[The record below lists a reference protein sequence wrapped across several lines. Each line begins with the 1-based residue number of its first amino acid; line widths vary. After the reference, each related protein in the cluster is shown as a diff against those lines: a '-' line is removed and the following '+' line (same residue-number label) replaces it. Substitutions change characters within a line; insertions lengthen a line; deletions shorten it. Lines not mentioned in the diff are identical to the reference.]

1 MSEMNGAIAIVGMSL
16 RFPKA
21 NTQEQFWN
29 NLLEGRD
36 CARMLDKEELAKLG
50 VAREKL
56 DSAEYVYRSYDLDDI
71 DMFDAKF
78 FGFSP
83 REARMADPQLRI
95 MLEAAQECIE
105 DSGHIVNGTKTGM
118 YFGVADHKYWMYYNL
133 FQSPLEE
140 QNEVAKRII
149 AVKDFFATQLSHKL
163 GLTGPSISLNS
174 ACSTGLLAT
183 HEACNHLLM
192 YDCDYALAGGCEIL
206 KGVGYQYFDGGLSAK
221 GGYLRAFDK
230 DASGTVFGSGVGMVM
245 LRRLE
250 DALADGDKIYAVI
263 RSTAVNNDGNQ
274 KVGYMAPGVKG
285 QMSVIHEAI
294 ERAGVS
300 ARDISYVEAHGTG
313 TNVGDPI
320 EIESISKVYRKYTD
334 DKQYCTI
341 GSVKT
346 NVGHL
351 SIAAGIAGLIKTS
364 LMLYHKKI
372 PKILHFN
379 EANPAIDFEN
389 SPFKVARELSD
400 WTPYNGR
407 RIAGISAFGV
417 GGTNVHAVLEEAPA
431 PVRGG
436 AGSLYDRLFVLGAR
450 SEKALA
456 DVRLRLADF
465 VLRHPETAPGDIAFT
480 LNAGRQKFEHRLALS
495 ASGREQLAEALRAD
509 THKVHGLS
517 SGTMRQ
523 TVFMFPGQGAQYP
536 DMGLQLY
543 LQEPRFKAHVDACCA
558 EARNALGID
567 IFPVLFPSLCGAAGG
582 DERINQT
589 EFTQICLFV
598 VSVAM
603 ARLWIEFGVRPAA
616 MIGHSIGEYA
626 AACVAG
632 VFSLEDGL
640 KLVAHR
646 GRLMQSMPKGSML
659 SVPRPAADLAHYL
672 GAGLSIAGMNS
683 PTSCVVSGTD
693 AAIEALAATLGA
705 ANIKSTVLHTSHA
718 FHSHMMDPILE
729 PFEEV
734 VRSVDLQAPRIP
746 FISNLTGTWI
756 GAEQAIDPAYWSA
769 QLRAAVLFSKG
780 AECVVQQ
787 DSVCLEMGPGASLC
801 SLLGQH
807 DFDSACL
814 TVSTLP
820 RAKDDVS
827 AADFLVGALGTAC
840 CHGVE
845 IDWEAVYAG
854 SGARRVSLPTYPF
867 ERKSFWLD
875 DEMLKPKTVTA
886 DLGPLEHP
894 LLGRRVATSSKV
906 VVFENLIDKDS
917 PKFLADHRLIETVI
931 FPGAGYTQM
940 ALEAGKYFIKNKKV
954 KIDEI
959 RFAQVMM
966 LHDGAR
972 KVMQIVATASGDGCT
987 FEILSR
993 NAGEQA
999 DAAWVLHAK
1008 GKISPHS
1015 VNAPA
1020 IAMPALASQPER
1032 ELVPLSRYYDAL
1044 KFITFGPSFRCIK
1057 RLWIGEN
1064 GAGQLESLGLV
1075 ELPQHL
1081 YGEVDRYSFHPV
1093 LLDAAFQIIDGPR
1106 ISQTG
1111 TLPVGLRNFTV
1122 YDAVPNSFYVHA
1134 VRREQADEEYSIG
1147 EITVFSEK
1155 GSVIARIE
1163 HYLQKEIADSV
1174 VARDQLADV
1183 LFDID
1188 WQKTGQAIARP
1199 AKAGAWVVIGA
1210 PNAFSDKLEAELAQ
1224 AGRQLLRLEGGLL
1237 DDSQPATTHAMGKR
1251 YAAPSES
1258 ARDAALSAE
1267 VLAMVKRSEV
1277 DTIVFARGL
1286 ADGAS
1291 AEDALNLSLN
1301 LLGMVQLVNACDADA
1316 PPRIVIGTRGA
1327 QAAGGDSAGSEAQ
1340 AHQAALWGIGNTLTA
1355 EHPELRCLRADLD
1368 TEPASLDAF
1377 VADLVAG
1384 ETLENQLAYRAG
1396 QRLAPR
1402 LRRHGA
1408 GAGADSALRLPNGPF
1423 EVRLMRFGTF
1433 DNFSAREFI
1442 PDLVGENE
1450 VLVEMHSAALNFKET
1465 LYVLGFLNPNKRH
1478 AAHFDFGMEGAGR
1491 IKRVGPGVAH
1501 LKKGDDVIVW
1511 HNGCLSSDFVVNVD
1525 KVIKKPARLSY
1536 AEAACLPTVFMT
1548 AYHALYN
1555 IARIKRG
1562 DKVLIHAAAGGVGQV
1577 SIQIAKAAGAE
1588 IFATASQGK
1597 WDHLRAQGVD
1607 HVFDSRTLDFSRQV
1621 MEATGGSGV
1630 DIVFNS
1636 LNGEFIERSFDT
1648 LAPHGRFVEIG
1659 KKDIWSNERAAAY
1672 RPDVDYTFFEIGEND
1687 TSGGIGGSTII
1698 HDLMR
1703 QILDDFESGKLT
1715 PLPMTEY
1722 AVSDLQQAYR
1732 YLAAGKNVGKVVV
1745 NFDKHQSG
1753 SGAALVRPDRTYLV
1767 TGGLGGLG
1775 FESANWLI
1783 KQGARHIA
1791 LAGRSAPAED
1801 IARQIDDFQKIGVN
1815 AFPVRG
1821 DIGVRADVERILD
1834 TIAAGAAPL
1843 GGILHC
1849 AGVLEDGVLA
1859 QQTAP
1864 KFEKV
1869 FGPKVMGTLHLHH
1882 LTAGMALDFFVCFS
1896 SVSAILDGGGQSNY
1910 AAANAFMDRLMSL
1923 RRGQGLAGLSVNWG
1937 AWAEVGMAARLAQK
1951 RTMDMSHFITREEGF
1966 LSLERLMAANAVQG
1980 VVCKLG
1986 ARLAPDTRS
1995 RLLLDLVEAA
2005 DAGEGTTMG
2014 DLERVFAQH
2023 PDNSAVDN
2031 FALFLKAQVNR
2042 VLGADARDEVDA
2054 ATEFV
2059 ALGVDSLSMTELK
2072 NAVEH
2077 GMGKPLKMATFFAN
2091 PTVGHLSKHLAKEYA
2106 DLFAA
2111 KGAQPAAAAAPVKA
2125 SSIDFVAMGGGDG
2138 ERPIFCLPG
2147 LNGNIFDFTDFAA
2160 TVKHKYRVMV
2170 GEISSELA
2178 TLETDIA
2185 TIAADAVARIK
2196 RIQPAG
2202 PYALLGY
2209 SYGGVVSL
2217 EVAHQLRGAGD
2228 EVDMLM
2234 MLDSFPHFH
2243 YRLDERFMSFMSALI
2258 VDSILTPMKFDAQT
2272 YERLATQIMRTPG
2285 DRMGELMQQFDTG
2298 DAPGARVNI
2307 ELFSNIA
2314 EAGKKRSLA
2323 SYAPPKNIDGVKITY
2338 VRAGSYPR
2346 SMSFAQLD
2354 GFLDDATMR
2363 DEKYSWGDFVG
2374 NDFEVHR
2381 VAGQHNELLKPV
2393 HVDAIV
2399 GLVDRALGGA
2409 HQ

>member
-21 NTQEQFWN
+21 NTQEEFWN

-36 CARMLDKEELAKLG
+36 CARMLDKEELARLG

-56 DSAEYVYRSYDLDDI
+56 DSADYVYRSYDLDDI

-105 DSGHIVNGTKTGM
+105 DAGHVVNGTRTGM

-206 KGVGYQYFDGGLSAK
+206 KGMGYQYFDGGLSAK

-250 DALADGDKIYAVI
+250 DAIADGDKIYAVI

-320 EIESISKVYRKYTD
+320 EIESISKVYRQYTD

-372 PKILHFN
+372 PQILHFN

-400 WTPYNGR
+400 WAPYNGR

-417 GGTNVHAVLEEAPA
+417 GGTNVHAVLEEAP
-431 PVRGG
+431 VRERTGQ
-436 AGSLYDRLFVLGAR
+436 GSPYDHLFVLGAK
-450 SEKALA
+450 SEKALGDMRA
-456 DVRLRLADF
+456 RLADF
-465 VLRHPETAPGDIAFT
+465 VLRHPQAALGDIAFT
-480 LNAGRQKFEHRLALS
+480 LNAGRQKFEHRLWLS
-495 ASGREQLAEALRAD
+495 AADHQQLADACRAGAAR
-509 THKVHGLS
+509 VHAVS
-517 SGTMRQ
+517 SGAMRQ
-523 TVFMFPGQGAQYP
+523 VVFMFPGQGAQYP

-543 LQEPRFKAHVDACCA
+543 MQEPRFKAHVDACCA
-558 EARNALGID
+558 EAREALGID
-567 IFPVLFPSLCGAAGG
+567 IFPVLFPTLCGAAGS

-598 VSVAM
+598 ISVSM
-603 ARLWIEFGVRPAA
+603 ARLWMEFGVRPAA

-659 SVPRPAADLAHYL
+659 SVPRPAADLARYL
-672 GAGLSIAGMNS
+672 GAGLSIAGENS
-683 PTSCVVSGTD
+683 PTSCVVSGSD
-693 AAIEALAATLGA
+693 AAIEGLAAALAA

-734 VRSVDLQAPRIP
+734 VRSVALQAPQLP
-746 FISNLTGTWI
+746 FISNLTGAWI
-756 GAEQAIDPAYWSA
+756 TDEQATDPGYWSA

-807 DFDSACL
+807 DFDFACH
-814 TVSTLP
+814 TVGTLP
-820 RAKDDVS
+820 RAKDNVS
-827 AADFLVGALGTAC
+827 AAEFMAAALGTAC
-840 CHGVE
+840 CLGVE
-845 IDWEAVYAG
+845 IDWDAVYAG

-867 ERKSFWLD
+867 ERKSYWLD
-875 DEMLKPKTVTA
+875 DELLKPKTVTA

-906 VVFENLIDKDS
+906 VVFENLIDKDT

-966 LHDGAR
+966 LHEGAK

-993 NAGEQA
+993 NAGDQA
-999 DAAWVLHAK
+999 DAPWVLHAK

-1015 VNAPA
+1015 VNAPQ
-1020 IAMPALASQPER
+1020 IAMPALAAQPER

-1064 GAGQLESLGLV
+1064 AAGQLESLGLV

-1093 LLDAAFQIIDGPR
+1093 LLDAAFQIIDGPK

-1134 VRREQADEEYSIG
+1134 VRREQGDEEYSIG

-1163 HYLQKEIADSV
+1163 HYLQKEIADTV

-1188 WQKTGQAIARP
+1188 WQKTEAAVVRP
-1199 AKAGAWVVIGA
+1199 AQDGAWIVVGA
-1210 PNAFSDKLEAELAQ
+1210 PSAFSGKLVSGLER
-1224 AGRQLLRLEGGLL
+1224 AGRRVLHLEGGLV
-1237 DDSQPATTHAMGKR
+1237 DDGRPVTTRGMGKR
-1251 YAAPSES
+1251 YASPADA
-1258 ARDAALSAE
+1258 ARDTALSADA
-1267 VLAMVKRSEV
+1267 LAMIRRSEV
-1277 DTIVFARGL
+1277 DTVVFARAL
-1286 ADGAS
+1286 ADQES
-1291 AEDALNLSLN
+1291 AEDAMDLSLN
-1301 LLGMVQLVNACDADA
+1301 LLGLVQLVNACDADA

-1327 QAAGGDSAGSEAQ
+1327 QAAGGDSTGSEQQ
-1340 AHQAALWGIGNTLTA
+1340 AHQSALWGIGNTLTA

-1368 TEPASLDAF
+1368 GSPASLDAF
-1377 VADLVAG
+1377 VADLLAG
-1384 ETLENQLAYRAG
+1384 ETVENQLAYRDG
-1396 QRLAPR
+1396 QRLTPR
-1402 LRRHGA
+1402 LQRHG
-1408 GAGADSALRLPNGPF
+1408 GKAGADSALRLPNGPF
-1423 EVRLMRFGTF
+1423 EIRLMRFGTF

-1442 PDLVGENE
+1442 PDLVGEGE
-1450 VLVEMHSAALNFKET
+1450 VLVEMRSAALNFKET
-1465 LYVLGFLNPNKRH
+1465 LYVLGFLNPNRRH
-1478 AAHFDFGMEGAGR
+1478 AANFDFGMEGAGR
-1491 IKRVGPGVAH
+1491 IKRVGPGVTH

-1577 SIQIAKAAGAE
+1577 AIQIARAVGAE

-1597 WDHLRAQGVD
+1597 WEHLRAQGVR
-1607 HVFDSRTLDFSRQV
+1607 HVFDSRTLDFSRQI

-1636 LNGEFIERSFDT
+1636 LNGEFIERSFD
-1648 LAPHGRFVEIG
+1648 AMAANGRFVEIG
-1659 KKDIWSNERAAAY
+1659 KKDIWSSERAAAY

-1687 TSGGIGGSTII
+1687 TSGGIGGTTII
-1698 HDLMR
+1698 HELMQ
-1703 QILDDFESGKLT
+1703 QILDDFESGKLA

-1745 NFDKHQSG
+1745 NFDKHLAAASG
-1753 SGAALVRPDRTYLV
+1753 SALVRPDRTYLV

-1775 FESANWLI
+1775 FECANWLVG
-1783 KQGARHIA
+1783 QGARHIA

-1801 IARQIDDFQKIGVN
+1801 IARRIADLAKIGVN

-1821 DIGVRADVERILD
+1821 DIGVRADAERILE
-1834 TIAAGAAPL
+1834 TIAAGPAPL

-1859 QQTAP
+1859 QQTVE

-1882 LTAGMALDFFVCFS
+1882 LTAGMPLDFFVCFS

-1923 RRGQGLAGLSVNWG
+1923 RRSQGLAGLSVNWG

-1966 LSLERLMAANAVQG
+1966 LALERLMASNAVQG

-1995 RLLLDLVEAA
+1995 RMLLDLVEAA
-2005 DAGEGTTMG
+2005 DGGEGAAMG
-2014 DLERVFAQH
+2014 DLERIFAQN
-2023 PDNSAVDN
+2023 PGNSVVDN

-2042 VLGADARDEVDA
+2042 VLGADARDEVAADA
-2054 ATEFV
+2054 EFV

-2091 PTVGHLSKHLAKEYA
+2091 PTVAHLSKHLAAEYG
-2106 DLFAA
+2106 DLFAG
-2111 KGAQPAAAAAPVKA
+2111 KGAAAAPVQDKP
-2125 SSIDFVAMGGGDG
+2125 SSIDFVAMGGDDSQ
-2138 ERPIFCLPG
+2138 RPIFCLPG

-2185 TIAADAVARIK
+2185 TIAADAVAHIK

-2217 EVAHQLRGAGD
+2217 EVAHQLRSAGD

-2243 YRLDERFMSFMSALI
+2243 YRLDERFMNFMSALI
-2258 VDSILTPMKFDAQT
+2258 VDSILTPMKFDEAT
-2272 YERLATQIMRTPG
+2272 YERLATQIMHTPG

-2298 DAPGARVNI
+2298 GTPGARVNI
-2307 ELFSNIA
+2307 DLFSNIA
-2314 EAGKKRSLA
+2314 AAGKKRSLA
-2323 SYAPPKNIDGVKITY
+2323 SYAPPKKIDGVKITY

-2363 DEKYSWGDFVG
+2363 DEKYSWGNFVG

-2381 VAGQHNELLKPV
+2381 VAGQHNELLKPS

-2399 GLVDRALGGA
+2399 GLVERALGGDSR
-2409 HQ
+2409 

>member
-21 NTQEQFWN
+21 NTQEEFWN

-105 DSGHIVNGTKTGM
+105 DSGHVVNGTKTGM

-250 DALADGDKIYAVI
+250 DAVRDGDKIYAVI

-364 LMLYHKKI
+364 LMLYHRKI

-431 PVRGG
+431 QER
-436 AGSLYDRLFVLGAR
+436 AGQGSPYDQVFVLGAR
-450 SEKALA
+450 SDKALA
-456 DVRLRLADF
+456 DVRTRLADF
-465 VLRHPETAPGDIAFT
+465 VERHPETAPGDIAFT
-480 LNAGRQKFEHRLALS
+480 LNAGRQKFEHRLALR
-495 ASGREQLAEALRAD
+495 ASNREQLIQACRAGGQK
-509 THKVHGLS
+509 THTVSPGA
-517 SGTMRQ
+517 MRQ

-558 EARNALGID
+558 ETSEALGID
-567 IFPVLFPSLCGAAGG
+567 IFPVLFPTLCGTASAAGAA
-582 DERINQT
+582 DAHARINQT

-603 ARLWIEFGVRPAA
+603 ARLWIEFGVRPDA
-616 MIGHSIGEYA
+616 MVGHSIGEYA

-659 SVPRPAADLAHYL
+659 SVQRPAADLARYL
-672 GAGLSIAGMNS
+672 GQDLSIAGINS
-683 PTSCVVSGTD
+683 PASCVVSGTD
-693 AAIEALAATLGA
+693 AAIEGLGATLAAAG
-705 ANIKSTVLHTSHA
+705 IKSTVLHTSHA

-729 PFEEV
+729 QFEDV
-734 VRSVDLQAPRIP
+734 VRSVALQAPRTP

-756 GAEQAIDPAYWSA
+756 TADQATDPGYWSA
-769 QLRAAVLFSKG
+769 QLRAPVLFSRG
-780 AECVVQQ
+780 LACVVQQ

-801 SLLGQH
+801 ALLGQH
-807 DFDSACL
+807 DFDAACH
-814 TVSTLP
+814 TVATLP
-820 RAKDDVS
+820 RAVDEVS
-827 AADFLVGALGTAC
+827 AADFLAAALGTAC

-906 VVFENLIDKDS
+906 VVFENLIDKDT

-954 KIDEI
+954 RIDEI

-966 LHDGAR
+966 LHDGAQ
-972 KVMQIVATASGDGCT
+972 KVVQVVATASGDGCT

-999 DAAWVLHAK
+999 DAPWVLHAK

-1015 VNAPA
+1015 VNAPS
-1020 IAMPALASQPER
+1020 IAMPALAAQPER

-1064 GAGQLESLGLV
+1064 AAGQLESLGLV

-1093 LLDAAFQIIDGPR
+1093 LLDAAFQIIDGPK

-1122 YDAVPNSFYVHA
+1122 YEAVPNAFYVHA
-1134 VRREQADEEYSIG
+1134 VRREQTDEEYSIG

-1188 WQKTGQAIARP
+1188 WQQTGQSIARP
-1199 AKAGAWVVIGA
+1199 ATAGAWIVAGA
-1210 PNAFSDKLEAELAQ
+1210 PSAFTNKLAAALEG
-1224 AGRQLLRLEGGLL
+1224 AGRQVLQLDGGL
-1237 DDSQPATTHAMGKR
+1237 AGA
-1251 YAAPSES
+1251 
-1258 ARDAALSAE
+1258 AALE
-1267 VLAMVKRSEV
+1267 LVKRSQV
-1277 DTIVFARGL
+1277 DTIVFARAL
-1286 ADGAS
+1286 ADGGGA
-1291 AEDALNLSLN
+1291 ADAMDLSLD
-1301 LLGMVQLVNACDADA
+1301 LLRMVQQVNACEADA

-1327 QAAGGDSAGSEAQ
+1327 QAAGGAGDGGEQQ

-1368 TEPASLDAF
+1368 AAPTSLDAF

-1384 ETLENQLAYRAG
+1384 DTLENQLAYRDG

-1402 LRRHGA
+1402 LQRHGGAA
-1408 GAGADSALRLPNGPF
+1408 GTDSALRLPNGPF

-1433 DNFSAREFI
+1433 DNFAAREFI

-1478 AAHFDFGMEGAGR
+1478 AANFDFGMEGAGR
-1491 IKRVGPGVAH
+1491 IKRVGPGVTH

-1525 KVIKKPARLSY
+1525 KVIRKPAALSY

-1555 IARIKRG
+1555 IAGIKRG

-1577 SIQIAKAAGAE
+1577 AIQIARAVGAE
-1588 IFATASQGK
+1588 VFATASQGK
-1597 WDHLRAQGVD
+1597 WEHLRAQGVR
-1607 HVFDSRTLDFSRQV
+1607 HVFDSRTLEFSRQV
-1621 MEATGGSGV
+1621 MEATGGAGV

-1636 LNGEFIERSFDT
+1636 LNGEFIERSFDAMAT
-1648 LAPHGRFVEIG
+1648 NGRFVEIG

-1687 TSGGIGGSTII
+1687 TSGGIGGDTII
-1698 HDLMR
+1698 HDLMQ
-1703 QILDDFESGKLT
+1703 QILDDFESGKLA

-1745 NFDKHQSG
+1745 NFDKHLATAA
-1753 SGAALVRPDRTYLV
+1753 GATLVRPDRTYLV

-1775 FESANWLI
+1775 FECANWLI
-1783 KQGARHIA
+1783 GQGARHIA
-1791 LAGRSAPAED
+1791 LAGRSAPTEEVARR
-1801 IARQIDDFQKIGVN
+1801 IADLAKIGVN
-1815 AFPVRG
+1815 AFAVRG
-1821 DIGVRADVERILD
+1821 DIGVQADAARIID
-1834 TIAAGAAPL
+1834 TIAAGPAPL

-1859 QQTAP
+1859 QQTP
-1864 KFEKV
+1864 EKFAKV

-1882 LTAGMALDFFVCFS
+1882 LTASMALDFFVCFS
-1896 SVSAILDGGGQSNY
+1896 SVSAILDGGGQGNY

-1923 RRGQGLAGLSVNWG
+1923 RRSQGLAGLSVNWG
-1937 AWAEVGMAARLAQK
+1937 AWADVGMAARLAQK
-1951 RTMDMSHFITREEGF
+1951 RTMDMSHFISREEGF
-1966 LSLERLMAANAVQG
+1966 LALERLMAGQAVQG

-1995 RLLLDLVEAA
+1995 RLLLELVEKAA
-2005 DAGEGTTMG
+2005 ANDGEGAAMG

-2023 PDNSAVDN
+2023 PGNGVAEN
-2031 FALFLKAQVNR
+2031 FALFLKSQVNR

-2054 ATEFV
+2054 DTEFV

-2091 PTVGHLSKHLAKEYA
+2091 PTVGHLSKHLAREYG
-2106 DLFAA
+2106 DLFAG
-2111 KGAQPAAAAAPVKA
+2111 KGGAAAASAPSSAAPAAAAEAEATARIP
-2125 SSIDFVAMGGGDG
+2125 SIDFVAMGGGAS

-2147 LNGNIFDFTDFAA
+2147 LNGNIFDFNDFAA

-2185 TIAADAVARIK
+2185 TIAADAVAQIK

-2228 EVDMLM
+2228 DVDMLM

-2258 VDSILTPMKFDAQT
+2258 VDSILTPMKFDEAT
-2272 YERLATQIMRTPG
+2272 YERLATQIMHTPG
-2285 DRMGELMQQFDTG
+2285 DRMGELMRQFDTG
-2298 DAPGARVNI
+2298 GTPGARVNI
-2307 ELFSNIA
+2307 DLFSNIA

-2323 SYAPPKNIDGVKITY
+2323 TYAPPKNIDGVKITY